1 MANTI
6 TILVE
11 HDNINYYKDKLNDI
25 DRKVVLKA
33 LGEDIAAMYI
43 QYDNNANNVQ
53 PNMSNVSNTS
63 DTYILGFER
72 PDDIIEIAE
81 EWNSELRDNAVRHLE
96 ELEALA
102 KLNLTGLKMENL
114 VAGWCMFKNC
124 YNLKEILVT
133 DFPNK
138 LSDEQRNSMFE
149 NCGIAC
155 FTLVTEA

>member
-11 HDNINYYKDKLNDI
+11 HDDINYYKDKLKYF
-25 DRKVVLKA
+25 DREVVLKA
-33 LGEDIAAMYI
+33 LGEDLAAMYI

-72 PDDIIEIAE
+72 PNDIIEIAE

-96 ELEALA
+96 ELE
-102 KLNLTGLKMENL
+102 
-114 VAGWCMFKNC
+114 
-124 YNLKEILVT
+124 
-133 DFPNK
+133 D
-138 LSDEQRNSMFE
+138 
-149 NCGIAC
+149 
-155 FTLVTEA
+155 